1 MSCIMSI
8 MKNKKVTLSIIVPVY
23 NGEKSIEKCIN
34 TILNMKS
41 IDNIEVIA
49 VDDGSTDNTKEILNK
64 LKKCNNNL
72 KVITSNNKGVSSA
85 RNIGLHNSLG
95 KYITFVDADDW
106 VDENLYDNLIYY
118 LKKNEYIDILKFP
131 IRYVY
136 PNEVKNI
143 KEHFKEDIN
152 LELYELYENSYELS
166 NVFCMIYKKE
176 LIYPQIE
183 FREDIKYGEDFLFN
197 LDAILNSN
205 NIHKELEK
213 FLKKKI

>member
-1 MSCIMSI
+1 MSI

-85 RNIGLHNSLG
+85 RNEGIYKSNGEWLC
-95 KYITFVDADDW
+95 FVDSDDII
-106 VDENLYDNLIYY
+106 EQTY
-118 LKKNEYIDILKFP
+118 LKDFDL
-131 IRYVY
+131 
-136 PNEVKNI
+136 NI
-143 KEHFKEDIN
+143 IACDW
-152 LELYELYENSYELS
+152 Y
-166 NVFCMIYKKE
+166 MQGYKK
-176 LIYPQIE
+176 
-183 FREDIKYGEDFLFN
+183 IK
-197 LDAILNSN
+197 
-205 NIHKELEK
+205 
-213 FLKKKI
+213 